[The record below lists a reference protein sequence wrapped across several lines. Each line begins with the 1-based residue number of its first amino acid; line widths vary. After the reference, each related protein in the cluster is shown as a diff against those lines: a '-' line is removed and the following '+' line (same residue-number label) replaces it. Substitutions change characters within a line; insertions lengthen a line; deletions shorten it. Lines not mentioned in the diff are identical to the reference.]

1 MKELGKRG
9 VWIFPDSPSAREVAT
24 FAQRVEGLGYDAL
37 WYPEGTGFESFGFAG
52 LVLSET
58 ERLCAASGIAN
69 IYARDAVA
77 AIAGHDTLNHF
88 YGDRFVLGLGVSHV
102 PLVEGF
108 RGHTY
113 AKPVATMRA
122 YLDAMDTAELAM
134 PAQERNVVLA
144 ALGPRML
151 ALAAERTRGA
161 HPYNVTPE
169 HTARAREIVGADAWL
184 CVEQKVCLTNEA
196 STARNVAAQTLGM
209 YMPLTNYR
217 NNWLTLGF
225 SEDELG
231 ERGSDRFLDAMV
243 AWGTPEGRARAD
255 QGAFRCRREPCL
267 HSAPGSGRRHGAGF
281 ERARGPR
288 RSLSA
293 RQPQQGGPPADGKR
307 LGTLGRAA

>member
-1 MKELGKRG
+1 MKEIGRRG
-9 VWIFPDSPSAREVAT
+9 VWIFPDVPSAREVAS
-24 FAQRVEGLGYDAL
+24 FAQAAEEAGYDAL
-37 WYPEGTGFESFGFAG
+37 WYPEGTGFETFSFAG
-52 LVLSET
+52 LVLAET
-58 ERLCAASGIAN
+58 ERLRVASGIAN
-69 IYARDAVA
+69 IYGRDAA
-77 AIAGHDTLNHF
+77 ASAAGHDTLNHF

-122 YLDAMDTAELAM
+122 YLDAMEAAELAI

-184 CVEQKVCLTNEA
+184 CVEQKVCLTAEP
-196 STARNVAAQTLGM
+196 ARARDVAAQTLGM

-217 NNWLTLGF
+217 NNWLSLGF
-225 SEDELG
+225 GEDELG
-231 ERGSDRFLDAMV
+231 ARGSDRFLDAMV
-243 AWGTPEGRARAD
+243 AWGTPEAVRARIRAHFD
-255 QGAFRCRREPCL
+255 AGASHVCIQPL
-267 HSAPGSGRRHGAGF
+267 DPAGSTAPDRNAL
-281 ERARGPR
+281 EA
-288 RSLSA
+288 LA
-293 RQPQQGGPPADGKR
+293 
-307 LGTLGRAA
+307 TL

>member
-1 MKELGKRG
+1 MKELGRQG
-9 VWIFPDSPSAREVAT
+9 VWIFPDAPSAGDIAS
-24 FAQRVEGLGYDAL
+24 FAQQAEALGYAAL
-37 WYPEGTGFESFGFAG
+37 WYPEGTGFESLSFAG

-58 ERLCAASGIAN
+58 DRLCAASGIAN
-69 IYARDAVA
+69 IYARDAIA
-77 AIAGHDTLNHF
+77 AVAGHDTLNHF

-108 RGHTY
+108 RGHSY

-122 YLDAMDTAELAM
+122 YLDAMDAAEVAI

-169 HTARAREIVGADAWL
+169 HTARAREIVGPDAWL
-184 CVEQKVCLTNEA
+184 CVEQKVCLTPEA
-196 STARNVAAQTLGM
+196 STARNVAAQTLSI

-217 NNWLTLGF
+217 NNWLSLGF
-225 SEDELG
+225 AEDELG

-243 AWGTPEGRARAD
+243 AWGSAEAVRARIKAHFD
-255 QGAFRCRREPCL
+255 AGASHVCIQPL
-267 HSAPGSGRRHGAGF
+267 DPAGSTAPDRNALEALAGI
-281 ERARGPR
+281 
-288 RSLSA
+288 
-293 RQPQQGGPPADGKR
+293 
-307 LGTLGRAA
+307 

>member
-37 WYPEGTGFESFGFAG
+37 WYPEGTGFESFSFAG

-88 YGDRFVLGLGVSHV
+88 YDDRFVLGLGVSHV

-151 ALAAERTRGA
+151 TLAAERTRGA

-169 HTARAREIVGADAWL
+169 HTARAREIVGAGRLALRRAESLPHPGCIDGAQYRGTDARHL
-184 CVEQKVCLTNEA
+184 HAAHELPQQLAHPRLQRRRAGA
-196 STARNVAAQTLGM
+196 SGAATASSMPWSPGAALR
-209 YMPLTNYR
+209 PCA
-217 NNWLTLGF
+217 
-225 SEDELG
+225 
-231 ERGSDRFLDAMV
+231 RGSGSISM
-243 AWGTPEGRARAD
+243 PARATSAFSPSIR
-255 QGAFRCRREPCL
+255 QGARR
-267 HSAPGSGRRHGAGF
+267 RI
-281 ERARGPR
+281 
-288 RSLSA
+288 
-293 RQPQQGGPPADGKR
+293 
-307 LGTLGRAA
+307 

>member
-24 FAQRVEGLGYDAL
+24 WAQRTEGLGYDAL
-37 WYPEGTGFESFGFAG
+37 WYPEGTGFESFAFAG

-113 AKPVATMRA
+113 ARPVATMRA
-122 YLDAMDTAELAM
+122 YLDAMDAAELAM

-169 HTARAREIVGADAWL
+169 HTARAREIVGPDAWL
-184 CVEQKVCLTNEA
+184 CVEQKVCVTPDA
-196 STARNVAAQTLGM
+196 STARNVAAQTLGI

-217 NNWLTLGF
+217 NNWFSLGF
-225 SEDELG
+225 GEDELG

-243 AWGTPEGRARAD
+243 AWGKPEVVRARIREHFDA
-255 QGAFRCRREPCL
+255 GASHVCIQPL
-267 HSAPGSGRRHGAGF
+267 DPGGSTAPDLNAV
-281 ERARGPR
+281 EA
-288 RSLSA
+288 L
-293 RQPQQGGPPADGKR
+293 
-307 LGTLGRAA
+307 AAL

>member
-9 VWIFPDSPSAREVAT
+9 VWIFPDSPSAREVASW
-24 FAQRVEGLGYDAL
+24 AQRMEGLGYDAL

-122 YLDAMDTAELAM
+122 YLDAMDAAEIAM
-134 PAQERNVVLA
+134 PAQEQNVVLA

-169 HTARAREIVGADAWL
+169 HTARAREIVGPDAWL

-196 STARNVAAQTLGM
+196 SRAREVAAQTLGI

-217 NNWLTLGF
+217 NNWLSLGF
-225 SEDELG
+225 GEDELG

-243 AWGTPEGRARAD
+243 AWGTPEAVRTRIREHFDA
-255 QGAFRCRREPCL
+255 GASHVCIQPL
-267 HSAPGSGRRHGAGF
+267 DPAGSTAPDLNAI
-281 ERARGPR
+281 EA
-288 RSLSA
+288 LA
-293 RQPQQGGPPADGKR
+293 
-307 LGTLGRAA
+307 TL